1 GILPEKG
8 ASGWRDQ
15 DDLVL
20 IPLQTGMKRIFGR
33 TNVDAIDIQVTETG
47 DMKKLE
53 GQIIEFMNN
62 RHRVPQAARDDAF
75 KIHNMA
81 DIQQAISE
89 SNKTMTLLLT
99 VIAAVSLL
107 VGGIGIMN
115 IMLVSVKIGR
125 AH

>member
-1 GILPEKG
+1 GLLPEKG

-15 DDLVL
+15 DDLIL

-33 TNVDAIDIQVTETG
+33 TNVDSIDIQVSETG

-53 GQIIEFMNN
+53 GEIIEFMNV
-62 RHRVPQAARDDAF
+62 RHRIPMAAREDAF
-75 KIHNMA
+75 KVHNMA

-115 IMLVSVKIGR
+115 IMLVSVTERTK
-125 AH
+125 